1 MEIWKDIIGYEGR
14 YQVSN
19 LGRVKSLN
27 YNNTNKEK
35 ILKPK
40 KESNGYLR
48 VNLSKNGKAKM
59 HSVHRL
65 VAIAYIPNPENKET
79 VNHKNENK
87 EDNRVE
93 NLEWMTSYENN
104 RYGTHD
110 IRSASKQKNNKKT
123 SKPVVGV
130 SLIGEEVLR
139 FPSTAEAERQG
150 KFFHSAVGK
159 CCNGKSKSY
168 KGYVWYWEKDYAS

>member
-40 KESNGYLR
+40 KENNGYLR

-59 HSVHRL
+59 YSVHRL
-65 VAIAYIPNPENKET
+65 VAIVYIPNPENKET

-87 EDNRVE
+87 
-93 NLEWMTSYENN
+93 
-104 RYGTHD
+104 
-110 IRSASKQKNNKKT
+110 
-123 SKPVVGV
+123 
-130 SLIGEEVLR
+130 
-139 FPSTAEAERQG
+139 
-150 KFFHSAVGK
+150 
-159 CCNGKSKSY
+159 
-168 KGYVWYWEKDYAS
+168 